1 MDSLNLKKIASD
13 AGTLFT
19 RAKQVNANARWEFYR
34 TVFYGITFM
43 IVLNL
48 RFPNL
53 DDIQWYFGRAQRESM
68 KRDTAVTQCECVSW
82 LSLDSLSHA
91 GSWWWMSLSREGFAN
106 YP

>member
-1 MDSLNLKKIASD
+1 MDGLNLKKIASD

-53 DDIQWYFGRAQRESM
+53 DDIQ
-68 KRDTAVTQCECVSW
+68 
-82 LSLDSLSHA
+82 
-91 GSWWWMSLSREGFAN
+91 
-106 YP
+106 